1 MASHRNPP
9 AHQSPTEAPVQAD
22 QATDGRD
29 RSAPQ
34 QEPLA
39 PRAGRTGGLGS
50 RAERPSEDSRRQPD
64 EKEARRRGAKA
75 PSARET
81 PHSDDR
87 SSK

>member
-1 MASHRNPP
+1 MAAHRNPP
-9 AHQSPTEAPVQAD
+9 AHQPPAEATVEAD
-22 QATDGRD
+22 QATGGRD

-39 PRAGRTGGLGS
+39 PRAGRTGGMGT

-75 PSARET
+75 PSARGT